1 MSEAIAYYTV
11 RKSGDDPDRQ
21 IRKVFLFEEMS
32 KGGYYI
38 ASSLQTSDDI
48 VKTIRETLEKF
59 KKTTEYQQ
67 IVEKWDLDV
76 WL

>member
-1 MSEAIAYYTV
+1 MSEAIGYYIV

-48 VKTIRETLEKF
+48 VNTIRETLEKF

-67 IVEKWDLDV
+67 ILEKWDLDV

>member
-11 RKSGDDPDRQ
+11 RKSGDDPDEK
-21 IRKVFLFEEMS
+21 IRKVFTLDEMS
-32 KGGYYI
+32 REGYYI

-48 VKTIRETLEKF
+48 VRTVMEALEKF

-67 IVEKWDLDV
+67 ILEKGGLGV
-76 WL
+76 